1 MTFDNVATYII
12 LAITF
17 VLSFENITQKHL
29 LIKSKLIL
37 SGILFLGI
45 TISRFTSDFVNLFI
59 IIVTFLAI
67 DIFRNKNSKLWSIFD
82 VFLVF
87 FTYFIVDAVVRNLC
101 VIFLGTEN
109 TYGRL
114 FQYSYYIFGALITV
128 LFSKTL
134 GKVIK
139 NGYRGSN
146 TKDVRRYIIIGNV
159 IFSFIIASVSIVVN
173 KALNVTD
180 TRIYIVNIAI
190 FLAYII
196 SSIFTL
202 TIFNRFVLKE
212 TELSIREVEM
222 KKIEEYTRTI
232 EDLYNSIRIFKHDY
246 KNILI
251 SMNEYIGAKR
261 YDELEEYFRD
271 NILKTESFVTS
282 NDYAIKLANLKIPSL
297 KALICSKLIT
307 ASNNKIN
314 VFTDITES
322 IENIPINIID
332 AIRVL
337 GNLLDNAIEEAIY
350 TNEKCLSFGAV
361 YKGNSLIFIIENT
374 CRPSTPPVFKVLE
387 KGFSS
392 KGPGRGLGL
401 SNIKGIINSYENCT
415 LNIEIDNSSF
425 KAELWIRVI
434 S

>member
-1 MTFDNVATYII
+1 MTFDNVVFYII

-29 LIKSKLIL
+29 ILKNKLIL
-37 SGILFLGI
+37 SGILFFSV
-45 TISRFTSDFVNLFI
+45 TISRFTSDFLNLFI
-59 IIVTFLAI
+59 IIVTFLAV
-67 DIFRNKNSKLWSIFD
+67 DIVKNRNSKLWSIFN
-82 VFLVF
+82 VFLVL

-101 VIFLGTEN
+101 VIFLGSDN
-109 TYGRL
+109 AQGRL

-139 NGYRGSN
+139 TDYWESN
-146 TKDVRRYIIIGNV
+146 TKDIRKYIIIGNV

-202 TIFNRFVLKE
+202 TIFNRFVVKE
-212 TELSIREVEM
+212 AELSIREVEM

-232 EDLYNSIRIFKHDY
+232 EDLYNSIRKFKHDY

-251 SMNEYIGAKR
+251 SMNEYIEGKR
-261 YDELEEYFRD
+261 YAELEEYFRD

-297 KALICSKLIT
+297 KALICSKLIH
-307 ASNNKIN
+307 ASNNQIN
-314 VFTDITES
+314 VFTDIREN
-322 IENIPINIID
+322 IEDIPINIID

-350 TNEKCLSFGAV
+350 TDEKRLNFGAV
-361 YKGNSLIFIIENT
+361 YKGNSLIFIVENT
-374 CRPSTPPVFKVLE
+374 CRPSTPPVFKVVE

-401 SNIKGIINSYENCT
+401 VNIKGIINSYENCT
-415 LNIEIDNSSF
+415 LNIEIDNGSF
-425 KAELWIRVI
+425 KAEVWMRII